1 MECIPGYGE
10 FLLSSIL
17 FLISKFRGYGMGF
30 LENNPQV
37 LESPVLPE
45 FQLVLYRK
53 PIFTFEYVDLALIPH
68 MWVSWGTN
76 RWDTLQALFDLIVQ
90 SPMNKM

>member
-1 MECIPGYGE
+1 
-10 FLLSSIL
+10 
-17 FLISKFRGYGMGF
+17 MGF

-53 PIFTFEYVDLALIPH
+53 PIFTFEYMDIALIPH

-76 RWDTLQALFDLIVQ
+76 RRDVLESQSGTSTLLVRLKLHRFIAIL
-90 SPMNKM
+90 K